1 MAYGLDTDIS
11 GVFAPPQDEGVGYED
26 WAEMSGM
33 QPAHP
38 LVGGSAGTPGYG
50 GGQRQ
55 VLAADP
61 GTAALAQVAA
71 GSPVRSNWSELF
83 NLKGNPIG
91 WVCIAAILYL
101 GLMHLHVRA
110 GVSGGFTGGKGK

>member
-1 MAYGLDTDIS
+1 MEGLGQGG
-11 GVFAPPQDEGVGYED
+11 GVFAPPTVEGVGYDD
-26 WAEMSGM
+26 WATMSGM

-38 LVGGSAGTPGYG
+38 LIGGSPGSPGYG

-55 VLAADP
+55 VAVADP
-61 GTAALAQVAA
+61 ATAGLAQVAA
-71 GSPVRSNWSELF
+71 GSPARANWTELF

-91 WVCIAAILYL
+91 WVAIAAILYL

-110 GVSGGFTGGKGK
+110 GVSGGFSGGRK